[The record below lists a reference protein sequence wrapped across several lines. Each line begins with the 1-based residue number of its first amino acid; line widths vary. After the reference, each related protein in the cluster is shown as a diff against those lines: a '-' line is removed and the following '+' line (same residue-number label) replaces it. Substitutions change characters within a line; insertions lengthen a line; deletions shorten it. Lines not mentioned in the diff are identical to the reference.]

1 MAVAKNILRELS
13 VAELDA
19 ALAETDDQLRTAR
32 RDDATPADIAE
43 LERARRRLLEEFR
56 RRGL

>member
-1 MAVAKNILRELS
+1 MAKNILRELS